1 MNTTSSGAPVTS
13 TESTKWA
20 SLRGHAPGLEDI
32 SGRLRLQ
39 VAGGDAGV
47 LKVESGAVEILP
59 EGDASALMAVD
70 SQATLLSV
78 LGGDTHPFVAFLQG
92 RLRLEGDRALALRIG
107 FGLRAGSPWSGLTSW
122 S

>member
-1 MNTTSSGAPVTS
+1 MKTTSSGDSAIF
-13 TESTKWA
+13 TEPTKWA
-20 SLRGHAPGLEDI
+20 SMRGHAPGLEDI
-32 SGRLRLQ
+32 VGRLRLQ
-39 VAGGDAGV
+39 VAGVDAGV

-107 FGLRAGSPWSGLTSW
+107 FGLQAGSPWSGLIPGS
-122 S
+122 

>member
-1 MNTTSSGAPVTS
+1 MKTTSSGDPAIF
-13 TESTKWA
+13 TEPTNWA

-32 SGRLRLQ
+32 AGRLRLQ
-39 VAGGDAGV
+39 VAGVDAGV

-78 LGGDTHPFVAFLQG
+78 LSGDTHPFVAFLQG

-107 FGLRAGSPWSGLTSW
+107 FGLRAGSPWSGLTPGS
-122 S
+122 